1 MGVPNEAETSRKE
14 LVALVHR
21 ARAFRVVHVGPLL
34 AMATDAKA
42 VLCRAYYVVA
52 VWQVVPVG

>member
-21 ARAFRVVHVGPLL
+21 ARAFRVVHVGSLL
-34 AMATDAKA
+34 ATDAKA